1 MTLAETVTASLV
13 LMIGSSA
20 AAQVWSQ
27 TLRASSELARQ
38 EAQLQALDALLLA
51 SEGQARAL
59 AKSQGPATDCPAAIG
74 QLVPLLRA
82 LPSVLAQS
90 KGPGQGATLTLP
102 PSAPGMLHVRW
113 ESAGVKRER
122 MLSASVLGLCREAA
136 HGP

>member
-1 MTLAETVTASLV
+1 MTLAETVAASLV

-38 EAQLQALDALLLA
+38 EAQLHALDALLLA
-51 SEGQARAL
+51 SEGQAWVL

-90 KGPGQGATLTLP
+90 KGQGASLTLP
-102 PSAPGMLHVRW
+102 PSAPGMVHVRW

-122 MLSASVLGLCREAA
+122 LLSASVLGLCREVA

>member
-1 MTLAETVTASLV
+1 MTLAETVAASLV
-13 LMIGSSA
+13 LMIGGSA

-38 EAQLQALDALLLA
+38 EARLHALDALLLA

-74 QLVPLLRA
+74 QLVPLLQA
-82 LPSVLAQS
+82 LPPVLAQS
-90 KGPGQGATLTLP
+90 MGQGATLTLP
-102 PSAPGMLHVRW
+102 PSAPGLVHVRW

-122 MLSASVLGLCREAA
+122 LLSASVLGLCREAT

>member
-1 MTLAETVTASLV
+1 MTLAETVAASLV

-27 TLRASSELARQ
+27 TLRASSVLARQ
-38 EAQLQALDALLLA
+38 EAQLHALDALLMA
-51 SEGQARAL
+51 SEGQARVL

-90 KGPGQGATLTLP
+90 KGQEASLTLP
-102 PSAPGMLHVRW
+102 PSAPGMVHVRW

-122 MLSASVLGLCREAA
+122 LLSASVLGLCREVA

>member
-1 MTLAETVTASLV
+1 MTLAETVAASLV

-38 EAQLQALDALLLA
+38 EAQLHTLDALLLA
-51 SEGQARAL
+51 SEGQARVL

-90 KGPGQGATLTLP
+90 KGQGASLTLP
-102 PSAPGMLHVRW
+102 PSAPGMVHVRW

-122 MLSASVLGLCREAA
+122 LLSASVLGLCREVA

>member
-27 TLRASSELARQ
+27 TLRASSVLARQ
-38 EAQLQALDALLLA
+38 EAQLHALDALLLA

-59 AKSQGPATDCPAAIG
+59 AKSKGPATDCPAALG
-74 QLVPLLRA
+74 QLEPLLRA
-82 LPSVLAQS
+82 LPSFLAQS
-90 KGPGQGATLTLP
+90 KGQGATLTLP

-122 MLSASVLGLCREAA
+122 LLSASVLGLCREVA

>member
-1 MTLAETVTASLV
+1 MTLAETVAASLV

-38 EAQLQALDALLLA
+38 EAQLHALDALLLA
-51 SEGQARAL
+51 SEGQARVL

-90 KGPGQGATLTLP
+90 KGQGASLTLP
-102 PSAPGMLHVRW
+102 PSAPGMVHVRW

-122 MLSASVLGLCREAA
+122 LLSASVLGLCREVA